1 MVSIWSFF
9 YKTTSDNP
17 SRESRLACCEAP
29 GTFTSHRILGLH
41 ADTGLG
47 LLQE

>member
-1 MVSIWSFF
+1 MVSIWSFLF
-9 YKTTSDNP
+9 EITSDNP

-29 GTFTSHRILGLH
+29 GIFTFHRIFDLH